1 MFLCMVIIYVAASFH
16 QLFLAT
22 FFCQL
27 VSKSCSQLLL
37 VVGQFLSVVLNYS
50 YDQKVYISCVFYYCQ
65 LSANFSSVVLNFIY
79 DQKVYISC
87 VFFCCQ
93 LSVNFHQMF
102 LLTVMIRKFISA
114 VFSATVSYQLISI
127 SCLQLLLFRSESFYH
142 YFGSFNRR

>member
-65 LSANFSSVVLNFIY
+65 LSASFYQSFVATISCQLVFKSCSYSQLLLVVSQFPSVVLTYSY

-87 VFFCCQ
+87 VFYYCQ
-93 LSVNFHQMF
+93 LSASFYQSFV
-102 LLTVMIRKFISA
+102 
-114 VFSATVSYQLISI
+114 ATI
-127 SCLQLLLFRSESFYH
+127 SCQLVFKSCSYSQLL
-142 YFGSFNRR
+142 